1 MDCSQ
6 NTVAT
11 HQQQTKLNQLRF
23 DKHKELDQIKLSSW
37 IQVNIFGVFLILFVI
52 FCTSSI
58 FQGLIFFSRFLTN
71 LMVTLKK
78 YYFSHL
84 KPGTNLSYIAL
95 FPVVAVAAFSKM
107 PVERSSALESRVE
120 IHMFNEIIK

>member
-78 YYFSHL
+78 YYFFHL

-95 FPVVAVAAFSKM
+95 FPVAAVAAFSKM
-107 PVERSSALESRVE
+107 PVERSSALESRV
-120 IHMFNEIIK
+120 IVTTYQPKML